1 MRQLEFDIVEIL
13 GRMHERPRHRLNLP
27 DRSLDHCVALAL
39 ADSTL
44 FELHSDRTHIP
55 PKLPDDLMFQC
66 DDGPLTV
73 GLVDEILETAE
84 KDVLCCHLGRP
95 LISSL
100 VLNDVT
106 RHPSILVE
114 FVHEDRQ
121 TSVTHSVILNLF
133 SHECVVGGN
142 ICDTFLLR
150 LATKVCIGLSS
161 ACYA

>member
-1 MRQLEFDIVEIL
+1 
-13 GRMHERPRHRLNLP
+13 
-27 DRSLDHCVALAL
+27 
-39 ADSTL
+39 
-44 FELHSDRTHIP
+44 
-55 PKLPDDLMFQC
+55 MFQC

-73 GLVDEILETAE
+73 GLIDEILETAE
-84 KDVLCCHLGRP
+84 KDVLCRHLGRP

-106 RHPSILVE
+106 RHPSI
-114 FVHEDRQ
+114 FEDRQ
-121 TSVTHSVILNLF
+121 TSVTHPVILDLF
-133 SHECVVGGN
+133 SHERVVGGN